1 IKDTLPGPWETIA
14 DKAPVDSVH
23 TGTVKRLTSF
33 GAFVELFPGVEGL
46 VHISQIS
53 HQHIATP
60 HEMLQEGQQIEV
72 KVLDVKPEEHRLSLS
87 IKALQERGNDAP
99 VEEDYTD
106 SYQAD
111 NEDDSSFTLGDVLG
125 DKLKELQD
133 NE

>member
-1 IKDTLPGPWETIA
+1 
-14 DKAPVDSVH
+14 
-23 TGTVKRLTSF
+23 
-33 GAFVELFPGVEGL
+33 
-46 VHISQIS
+46 
-53 HQHIATP
+53 
-60 HEMLQEGQQIEV
+60 MLQEGQEIEV

-87 IKALQERGNDAP
+87 IKALQEKGNDAP